1 MIPPTSHTRQRS
13 APLALVVDDD
23 PTMRLLTRAAL
34 EQAGLLVEEAAD
46 GRQAL
51 ARYQELAPDIVLL
64 DGLMPQMDGF
74 STCVALRRLP
84 HGEQM
89 PILFVTEL
97 EDAESIAR
105 AYEVGAT
112 DFISKPWHALILG
125 QRVWYMLRASQTA
138 KALQDSQASLARAQR
153 IAHLGSWQWD
163 PHTGVFVVSEEVYR
177 ILGTP
182 AEQFGHTYA
191 AFLERVHPHD
201 RERVDHVIQGT
212 QTSQARQDVEYRL
225 LRADGRERFVS
236 TRVERIADPGGA
248 PGRVVGTLL
257 DITDRKQSE
266 AQIQFLAYYDNLT
279 LLPNRR
285 LFQDR
290 LTQSLAAATRYRET
304 GAVLLINLD
313 RFQRINETLGYG
325 AGDRLLQQVAE
336 RLNQCV
342 RRSDS
347 VARHIEPEGD
357 HTLSRFGGDQF
368 TMLLTRLP
376 SVENAAKVAERI
388 LVAFGGPFTLDGQQ
402 LSLTTSIGISLL
414 PYDGEDIDT
423 LLQHAEVALH
433 HAKALGRN
441 TYRFY
446 TPSMNAATSER
457 LTLENNLMR
466 ALEQEEFQLYFQP
479 QLNVRTGQIFGAE
492 ALIRWRH
499 PKKGMISPATFIPV
513 AEEAGLITT
522 IGEWVL
528 RTACHHQKAWTAA
541 GVGPLRVAVNL
552 SALQFREPNLQDV
565 VRSALQEAGVEPQ
578 HLELELTEGSV
589 MQDADAAA
597 ATLRSL
603 KAMGLYLAIDDFGT
617 GYSSLSY
624 LHRFPIDTIKIDRAF
639 VKGLTPDSGEGAIVK
654 AIIGMAQALNMR
666 VLAEGVETEEQLAF
680 LRAHNCDEIQGYLFS
695 RPLPTDDFLALLQS
709 HQAQGCTQVWRPRG
723 RTDSV
728 QSDTLKWSAK

>member
-1 MIPPTSHTRQRS
+1 MGNTADLQRRRS
-13 APLALVVDDD
+13 APMALIIDDD
-23 PTMRLLTRAAL
+23 PTIRLLTRAAL

-46 GRQAL
+46 GQQAL
-51 ARYQELAPDIVLL
+51 TRYQELHPEIVLL

-74 STCVALRRLP
+74 TTCAALRRLP
-84 HGEQM
+84 HGNHT
-89 PILFVTEL
+89 PVLFVTEL

-112 DFISKPWHALILG
+112 DFIMKPWNALILG

-138 KALQDSQASLARAQR
+138 TALQDSQASLARAQR
-153 IAHLGSWQWD
+153 IAHLGSWQCD

-177 ILGTP
+177 IIGTP

-201 RERVDHVIQGT
+201 RERVDQAIQHT
-212 QTSQARQDVEYRL
+212 QASQTHTDLEYRVL
-225 LRADGRERFVS
+225 HTDGRERFVS
-236 TRVERIADPGGA
+236 TRVERIADPGGD

-279 LLPNRR
+279 LLPNKR

-304 GAVLLINLD
+304 GALMLINLD

-347 VARHIEPEGD
+347 VARHSTPEGEG
-357 HTLSRFGGDQF
+357 TLSRFGGDEF
-368 TMLLTRLP
+368 IMLLTRLP
-376 SVENAAKVAERI
+376 MVQHAAKVAER
-388 LVAFGGPFTLDGQQ
+388 VQAAFSAPFVIDEHTIG
-402 LSLTTSIGISLL
+402 LTVSMGISLI
-414 PYDGEDIDT
+414 PYDGEDMDT

-433 HAKALGRN
+433 HAKTLGRN

-446 TPSMNAATSER
+446 SPTMNAAASER
-457 LTLENNLMR
+457 LTLENHLIR
-466 ALEQEEFQLYFQP
+466 AVEQGEFQLYFQP
-479 QLNVRTGQIFGAE
+479 QYHLPSASIIGAE
-492 ALIRWRH
+492 ALIRWFH
-499 PKKGMISPATFIPV
+499 PEKGMISPVTFIPV
-513 AEEAGLITT
+513 AEETGLITT

-528 RTACHHQKAWTAA
+528 RNACRHQKAWMDA
-541 GVGPLRVAVNL
+541 GLRPIRIAVNL
-552 SALQFREPNLQDV
+552 SAHQFRQPNLLEV
-565 VRSALQEAGVEPQ
+565 VQAALHDTAVDGRFV
-578 HLELELTEGSV
+578 ELELTEGSV
-589 MQDADAAA
+589 MQDADMAA

-603 KAMGLYLAIDDFGT
+603 KTTGLQLAIDDFGT

-639 VKGLTPDSGEGAIVK
+639 VKDLTPESGEAAIVK
-654 AIIGMAQALNMR
+654 AILGMGHALNLR
-666 VLAEGVETEEQLAF
+666 VLAEGVETEQQLSF
-680 LRAHNCDEIQGYLFS
+680 LRAHGCEEVQGFLFS
-695 RPLPTDDFLALLQS
+695 RPLPADAFLTLLTQ
-709 HQAQGCTQVWRPRG
+709 HQKGTARA
-723 RTDSV
+723 
-728 QSDTLKWSAK
+728 SATHA